1 LAKKPSEQRGKR
13 ASPDRA
19 GQWAEVA
26 RNWKNHGPPL
36 RPSPQDLL
44 FSEEAIA
51 AWRGQGAPP
60 RVLLLGVTPELYA
73 LPWREGTDFLAVDRT
88 MAAIEAVWP
97 GPREAV
103 RCEDWLEMSLP
114 AASRDIVLCD
124 GGLNLLAYPEEQR
137 ILASILREILAA
149 EGVCIL
155 RLFVRPPERETPD
168 AVVADLLAGRVPN
181 MNVLK
186 LRLWAALQESPVQGV
201 ELDAVWRTV
210 QGAAGSLEKL
220 ASKVGWPLEETLF
233 INAYRGST
241 ARYWIGTV
249 DEVATI
255 FCQTVGGF
263 ELASIRVPTY
273 ERGRQCPTV
282 VLKRT

>member
-1 LAKKPSEQRGKR
+1 M
-13 ASPDRA
+13 
-19 GQWAEVA
+19 
-26 RNWKNHGPPL
+26 
-36 RPSPQDLL
+36 
-44 FSEEAIA
+44 
-51 AWRGQGAPP
+51 
-60 RVLLLGVTPELYA
+60 LLLGVTPELYA
-73 LPWREGTDFLAVDRT
+73 LPWPEGTDFLAVDRT

-97 GPREAV
+97 GPRDAV
-103 RCEDWLEMSLP
+103 RCVDWLEMSLP

-124 GGLNLLAYPEEQR
+124 GGLNLLAYPEEQQK
-137 ILASILREILAA
+137 LAATLREVLAA
-149 EGVCIL
+149 GGLCIL

-168 AVVADLLAGRVPN
+168 AIVADLMSGRIPN

-186 LRLWAALQESPVQGV
+186 LRLWAALQESPAQGV

-220 ASKVGWPLEETLF
+220 ASRVGWPLEETLF

-241 ARYWIGTV
+241 ARYWIGTT

-263 ELASIRVPTY
+263 DLASMRVPNY

-282 VLKRT
+282 VLRRT